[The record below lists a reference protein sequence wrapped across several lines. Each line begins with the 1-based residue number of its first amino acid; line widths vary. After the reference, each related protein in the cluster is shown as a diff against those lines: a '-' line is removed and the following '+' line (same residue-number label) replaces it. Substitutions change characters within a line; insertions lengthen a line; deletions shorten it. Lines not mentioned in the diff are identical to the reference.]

1 MTDDFNIY
9 RVSILNDIKRL
20 GENLIKLQE
29 VTISLA
35 LTVENLKATDKIR
48 SAIWGSTGGLVSA
61 TLIVLLVRMLWGD
74 VSVIK

>member
-1 MTDDFNIY
+1 MTESFDTY

-29 VTISLA
+29 ATMSLTLA
-35 LTVENLKATDKIR
+35 VENLKATDKIR
-48 SAIWGSTGGLVSA
+48 SALWGSTGGLISA

-74 VSVIK
+74 LLVTK